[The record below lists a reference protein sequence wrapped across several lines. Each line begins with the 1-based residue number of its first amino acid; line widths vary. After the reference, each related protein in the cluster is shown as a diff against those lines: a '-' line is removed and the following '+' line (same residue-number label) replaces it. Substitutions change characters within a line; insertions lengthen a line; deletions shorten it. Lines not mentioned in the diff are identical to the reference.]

1 MWLRKNITHCCW
13 TAVAQHRKTRLMW
26 QKIEQ
31 SSSRLR
37 VAPTLP
43 MRLSH
48 KSSYTCVIYMILL
61 IYTLIIAQRYLT
73 SHFKSIKGFNSDFN
87 QSFPLVL
94 HSNKFCLYFRYF
106 INFGLNRFGM
116 NTFIKL

>member
-1 MWLRKNITHCCW
+1 MWLRKYITHCCW

-31 SSSRLR
+31 SSSQLR

-48 KSSYTCVIYMILL
+48 KSSYTSIVYIFLL
-61 IYTLIIAQRYLT
+61 IYTLIIAQSQLGSRFET
-73 SHFKSIKGFNSDFN
+73 IRGFSSDFN
-87 QSFPLVL
+87 GRFPLVL
-94 HSNKFCLYFRYF
+94 HSNKYCLYFRYF
-106 INFGLNRFGM
+106 INFGLNRF
-116 NTFIKL
+116 IV